1 MPKKRIANLVKETAG
16 FSYEFIRHPKGMGSI
31 IPSSRAL
38 ARAMRRTAQ
47 DYGHPE
53 SIIIEAGAGT
63 GAITRELVAHFPRER
78 LIINELNPRLARRL
92 RDRFK
97 GNTIRRGGVEQLDVW
112 THAQPKTI
120 VSSLPFR
127 SLPQEIAHSIETLFF
142 TALRE
147 NPANVLVQF
156 TYGQRSPL
164 NLPPEADIQA
174 EKVNYAW
181 LNFPPAHVWLY
192 RCKRQES

>member
-97 GNTIRRGGVEQLDVW
+97 GNTIRRGGVE
-112 THAQPKTI
+112 
-120 VSSLPFR
+120 
-127 SLPQEIAHSIETLFF
+127 
-142 TALRE
+142 
-147 NPANVLVQF
+147 
-156 TYGQRSPL
+156 
-164 NLPPEADIQA
+164 
-174 EKVNYAW
+174 
-181 LNFPPAHVWLY
+181 
-192 RCKRQES
+192 

>member
-1 MPKKRIANLVKETAG
+1 MTTAHII
-16 FSYEFIRHPKGMGSI
+16 SLDYE
-31 IPSSRAL
+31 SR
-38 ARAMRRTAQ
+38 
-47 DYGHPE
+47 G
-53 SIIIEAGAGT
+53 
-63 GAITRELVAHFPRER
+63 VAK
-78 LIINELNPRLARRL
+78 I
-92 RDRFK
+92 D
-97 GNTIRRGGVEQLDVW
+97 G
-112 THAQPKTI
+112 KTI
-120 VSSLPFR
+120 FVHNA
-127 SLPQEIAHSIETLFF
+127 LPQEIAHSIETLFF

-164 NLPPEADIQA
+164 HLPPEADIQA

>member
-97 GNTIRRGGVEQLDVW
+97 GNTIR
-112 THAQPKTI
+112 
-120 VSSLPFR
+120 
-127 SLPQEIAHSIETLFF
+127 
-142 TALRE
+142 E

-164 NLPPEADIQA
+164 HLPPEADIQA